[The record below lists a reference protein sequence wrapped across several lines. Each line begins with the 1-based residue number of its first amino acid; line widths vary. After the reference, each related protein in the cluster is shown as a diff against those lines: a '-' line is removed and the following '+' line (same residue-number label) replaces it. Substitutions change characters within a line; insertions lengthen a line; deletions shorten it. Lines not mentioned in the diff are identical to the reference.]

1 VVNEAATVQ
10 AFLRVRGEAHPDRSA
25 ARKREQAADA
35 REEFAVHHGV
45 DPQAAHTPAKNQD
58 VTQQAQARAVIQG
71 VQTRLLCQ
79 RQQPRNLLVFLELQ
93 HMDLRSGET
102 PAQLRKHGPG
112 QHDAA
117 HLGQQNDHDVAGL
130 RW

>member
-1 VVNEAATVQ
+1 MVDEAATVE
-10 AFLRVRGEAHPDRSA
+10 AFLRVRGEAHPHRRA

-35 REEFAVHHGV
+35 REQFAVHHGV
-45 DPQAAHTPAKNQD
+45 DPQAAHTPTEEQD
-58 VTQQAQARAVIQG
+58 IAQQAQPRAVILG

-79 RQQPRNLLVFLELQ
+79 RQQPRDFLVFLELQ
-93 HMDLRSGET
+93 HMDVGTRET

-130 RW
+130 CR